1 MTKFN
6 TFKNLINK
14 SKYWQIVGVYD
25 ELDNE
30 LTKIDWQKNNNIS
43 LKLLQKDSTIN
54 NGVLITFADS
64 NHKARLAFDNGT
76 PDEQGVPFT
85 IDNQNDWHAF
95 NELTNIITIISQND

>member
-54 NGVLITFADS
+54 NGVLITFADA
-64 NHKARLAFDNGT
+64 NHIAR
-76 PDEQGVPFT
+76 
-85 IDNQNDWHAF
+85 
-95 NELTNIITIISQND
+95 